1 MKHVFSREKTAPVV
15 STRQG
20 KVRGYCYDDLVI
32 FKGIPYAQAKRFH
45 APQPVASWE
54 GIFDAGSYGMVCPL
68 LEKDKPNGEVL
79 IPHRYWPT
87 DENCQNLNIWT
98 PGVDDGKRPVLV
110 WLHGGGFS
118 AGSSI
123 EQVAYDGAN
132 MARLGNVVVVS
143 VNHRLNILGYF
154 DLSEYGEEYAN
165 SGNAGG
171 DDIIAALS
179 WVHDNIA
186 AFGGDPECV
195 TVFGQSGGG
204 AKVTTLLQSPAADG
218 LYARGMVM
226 SGVVGKM
233 LVSDETSAKPLAE
246 AMMRELGVKTVREM
260 ETVDYFFLARAYR
273 KVSPELQRQGKY
285 VGCAPRKNDFYY
297 GDPVE
302 YGFRKETSHIPL
314 LVGSVFGEFT
324 SFKAAAYDRNVMTE
338 EEQMQALEETLGKE
352 SVGKLLPLFRS
363 TYPRRA
369 PIDLL
374 RLDFLFRAP
383 EHPYLAA
390 RAKLNHSTW
399 SYLFDMDQPVDG
411 GSTPWHCCDIPYFF
425 HNLDLVEYPHGE
437 TQPENLAQTLE
448 HAMFESL
455 MAFARTGNPQV
466 PQLPQWPACEDGKEY
481 TMILDDDPRV
491 GENFDH
497 ELVPLAGELMMDAF
511 QKAMEKDR
519 EALQH

>member
-45 APQPVASWE
+45 APQPVAPWE

-68 LEKDKPNGEVL
+68 LEKEKPNGEVL

-218 LYARGMVM
+218 LYAVRDGERWSLFSTKTGNIMMQDAAQQMPYLYGTNELSVWLDDEYYNYDNFAAMREKCEGLNAELQANGAEIEVLYDGVGGYANRWIYTEDGQIYYDLLGTYEFSGTPLVQVSDASALFGVRPATWDNEYRCYTVANGAPYAVARSDGSLLSSFRYKNVCMAGDELIAVEDTDGNWGYCDINGEEVIPCTYQAAMQAEGASEPIDYPFPDM
-226 SGVVGKM
+226 SGVVVVQDADGARM
-233 LVSDETSAKPLAE
+233 ALYTDGTVCIEAGRFEDLAPAQGGCVWARQNGQWGLLE
-246 AMMRELGVKTVREM
+246 VK
-260 ETVDYFFLARAYR
+260 
-273 KVSPELQRQGKY
+273 
-285 VGCAPRKNDFYY
+285 
-297 GDPVE
+297 
-302 YGFRKETSHIPL
+302 
-314 LVGSVFGEFT
+314 
-324 SFKAAAYDRNVMTE
+324 
-338 EEQMQALEETLGKE
+338 
-352 SVGKLLPLFRS
+352 
-363 TYPRRA
+363 
-369 PIDLL
+369 
-374 RLDFLFRAP
+374 
-383 EHPYLAA
+383 
-390 RAKLNHSTW
+390 
-399 SYLFDMDQPVDG
+399 
-411 GSTPWHCCDIPYFF
+411 
-425 HNLDLVEYPHGE
+425 
-437 TQPENLAQTLE
+437 
-448 HAMFESL
+448 
-455 MAFARTGNPQV
+455 
-466 PQLPQWPACEDGKEY
+466 
-481 TMILDDDPRV
+481 
-491 GENFDH
+491 
-497 ELVPLAGELMMDAF
+497 
-511 QKAMEKDR
+511 
-519 EALQH
+519 